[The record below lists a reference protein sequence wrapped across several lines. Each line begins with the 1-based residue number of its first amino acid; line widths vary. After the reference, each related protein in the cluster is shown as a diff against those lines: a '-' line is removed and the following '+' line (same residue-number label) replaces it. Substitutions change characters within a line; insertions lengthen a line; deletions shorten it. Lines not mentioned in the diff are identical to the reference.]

1 MTAEE
6 AAELAEMIHPKAA
19 VPTHYGS
26 VVGKAEE
33 WSDICRYAKRQNQC
47 HLKNVI
53 DIRDLQI
60 LVDLKRNWK
69 AYLFVYRQFRF
80 FISQKE
86 DRNVSAGREK
96 RGGSRIQ

>member
-1 MTAEE
+1 M
-6 AAELAEMIHPKAA
+6 
-19 VPTHYGS
+19 
-26 VVGKAEE
+26 
-33 WSDICRYAKRQNQC
+33 
-47 HLKNVI
+47 

-96 RGGSRIQ
+96 RGGSRI